1 MGFHCMFN
9 VLAVFAVTLTVVA
22 AEAKPGCQSNCG
34 NISIP
39 YPFGTGNG
47 CNITSN
53 FFITCNTSFDPPKA
67 FLTTSDIEVVHIS
80 LEGYMRI
87 SLEVGY
93 DCYNSYQRTLEFDMW
108 IELSKFPVSHTRN
121 KFTAVGCDTYAYV
134 NGSLGH
140 TYSTGCLTFCDNIA
154 DVING
159 SCAGIGCC
167 QTAIPKGVRSYHVKF
182 GSSNNHSDVL
192 GFNPCSYGFVVED
205 GAYNFSVSD
214 LYDNSFSNKEFPV
227 ILDWTIGGQ
236 TCTKAKL
243 DPETYACKE
252 NSVCIDPENGPGY
265 RCNCLDGFQGNPYL
279 SYSCQDI
286 DECETLKPCNET
298 GTCHNTPGSYNCSCP
313 EGFEGDG
320 WKNGTGCS
328 KQHRQSFPILL
339 VSLGI
344 GISLLSS
351 LLCSSWVYL
360 GLKQRKLIKR
370 KKQNFQ
376 QNGGILLLEQLSK
389 HEECGVTAKIFTV
402 EELKKATNNY
412 HESRIL
418 GRGGQGTVYKGILPD
433 GRSVAIKKSIIGD
446 QSQVQQFVNEVIVLS
461 QINHKNVVKLL
472 GCCLETAVPLL
483 VYEYVRNGTLFDY
496 LHNVD
501 HASVMSWEARL
512 RMATEAAEALSY
524 LHFAASPPIIHRD
537 VKLTN
542 ILLDENYNAKVSDFG
557 ASRLFPSNK
566 AQITTLVQGTLG
578 YLDPEYFHSSQL
590 TEKSDVYSF
599 GVVLIEL
606 LSGLEVISF
615 ERLEHERNLALY
627 FVSVMKEERLLDIVD
642 RRVLEDKNIEQL
654 KEVAN
659 LARRC
664 VRLKGEERPTMKE
677 VASELEGILRAMEKH
692 PWGTHDLQEEETEYL
707 LDDSYISG
715 IGYDGSNSFSMG
727 PDSMKKQAPL
737 EISGAR

>member
-9 VLAVFAVTLTVVA
+9 VLAVFAFTLTVVA
-22 AEAKPGCQSNCG
+22 AEAKPGCESNCG

-87 SLEVGY
+87 SLEVGH
-93 DCYNSYQRTLEFDMW
+93 DCYDSYQRTSYFDMW
-108 IELSKFPVSHTRN
+108 VELSKFPVSHTRN
-121 KFTAVGCDTYAYV
+121 KFTAVGCDTYAFV

-140 TYSTGCLTFCDNIA
+140 TYSTGCLTFCDNIV

-167 QTAIPKGVRSYHVKF
+167 QTAIPKGVRNYHVTF
-182 GSSNNHSDVL
+182 RSSNNHADVL

-214 LYDNSFSNKEFPV
+214 LYDYSFRKKELPV
-227 ILDWTIGGQ
+227 IIDWTIGKQ
-236 TCTKAKL
+236 TCSDAKL

-339 VSLGI
+339 VALGI

-360 GLKQRKLIKR
+360 GLKQRKLSKR
-370 KKQNFQ
+370 KQQNFQ

-389 HEECGVTAKIFTV
+389 HEECGVTTKIFTV

-418 GRGGQGTVYKGILPD
+418 GKGGQGTVYKGILPD

-461 QINHKNVVKLL
+461 QINHRNVVKLL
-472 GCCLETAVPLL
+472 GCCLETSVPLL

-557 ASRLFPSNK
+557 ASRLVPSNK
-566 AQITTLVQGTLG
+566 AQITTLVQGTIG

-615 ERLEHERNLALY
+615 ERLEHERNLTLY

-677 VASELEGILRAMEKH
+677 VASELEGLRAMEKH
-692 PWGTHDLQEEETEYL
+692 PWGSHDLQEEETEYL
-707 LDDSYISG
+707 LDGSYISG

-727 PDSMKKQAPL
+727 SDSMEKQAPL